1 MFFWSI
7 PSNQKEIITN
17 TPIGAKSI
25 RYLFFENKNGQLFH
39 FGDITDC
46 ISISID
52 NHAVCRD
59 MMLLPFCTETPDRMH
74 RFDWKEIALSVG
86 MNVHNSQVKISGLR
100 DNDFNIVF
108 VCDTQEIQRYTGV
121 DFVEN
126 KIIRLRRPQDDS
138 DYVTPNPQPIVTLRP
153 IYGQSDKEIVL
164 SFDKKPIAFFAYPF
178 YTRMNDGKVF
188 TFNTERHILFDITGA
203 DTRILPEKMELFP
216 FSASTKI
223 AWSKCT
229 WVFDEESANSLLLN
243 MIFSAQ
249 LKAQLATGTL
259 LIDNNQVKTIDIAFS
274 FLYKKI

>member
-17 TPIGAKSI
+17 TPICAKSI
-25 RYLFFENKNGQLFH
+25 RYLFFENKNGQMFH

-52 NHAVCRD
+52 NHVICRD

-74 RFDWKEIALSVG
+74 RFDWQQIALSVG
-86 MNVHNSQVKISGLR
+86 MNVNNSQVKISGLR

-108 VCDTQEIQRYTGV
+108 VCDTQEIKQYKGV

-126 KIIRLRRPQDDS
+126 KIIRIRRPQDDNA
-138 DYVTPNPQPIVTLRP
+138 YTIPNPQPVSKLRS
-153 IYGQSDKEIVL
+153 IHGQSDKEIVL
-164 SFDKKPIAFFAYPF
+164 TFDKKPTAFFVYPF

-188 TFNTERHILFDITGA
+188 TFNTESKILFDITGA
-203 DTRILPEKMELFP
+203 DSRILPENMELFP
-216 FSASTKI
+216 FAATNKI

-229 WVFDEESANSLLLN
+229 WAFDEESANSLFLKML
-243 MIFSAQ
+243 FSGQ
-249 LKAQLATGTL
+249 LQSQIQSGTL
-259 LIDNNQVKTIDIAFS
+259 IIDNNLVKTIDIAFS